1 MPDGGISPVRF
12 EVLTFLHRP
21 FPLRQGSSAGSHTPC
36 LRGLPTA
43 SSPGQRPA
51 TAPVLSSRPPTLT
64 WKPPSTQSPFA
75 HSRCYLP
82 WGDVVRLLRGHC
94 SPFPAHTDSCA
105 KPCWLSL
112 PSVLPSVRESLQV
125 ATSPCCQRVLPDSI
139 SANLSPDA
147 WSPTPTVPPSAC
159 TCFFPG
165 VIGLPQ
171 DTMGRLPVSFRERDF
186 PRASFRGCRHFVMF
200 RPLSLRRL
208 PDRSYR
214 CESPHRAAETFTSE
228 HIVLCYLRT
237 LRICYPPIQVID
249 GKRTFTFPDLQPCRL
264 LQCLTSLADCLTY
277 FALC

>member
-1 MPDGGISPVRF
+1 MPTVGVTSHGETWSA
-12 EVLTFLHRP
+12 
-21 FPLRQGSSAGSHTPC
+21 SSEDITPRSQLIRTHAPNPAGSPF
-36 LRGLPTA
+36 LRFVT
-43 SSPGQRPA
+43 
-51 TAPVLSSRPPTLT
+51 
-64 WKPPSTQSPFA
+64 
-75 HSRCYLP
+75 
-82 WGDVVRLLRGHC
+82 
-94 SPFPAHTDSCA
+94 
-105 KPCWLSL
+105 
-112 PSVLPSVRESLQV
+112 SVRESVQV
-125 ATSPCCQRVLPDSI
+125 ASSPCCQRVLPDSI

-147 WSPTPTVPPSAC
+147 WSPPPTVPPGAH
-159 TCFFPG
+159 TCFFPD

-214 CESPHRAAETFTSE
+214 CESPHRAAETFTSG

-264 LQCLTSLADCLTY
+264 LRCLPTMPQTACIPPTARSRPQKGR
-277 FALC
+277 

>member
-125 ATSPCCQRVLPDSI
+125 ATSPCCQRVLPDVILKIFPEMLDPVPRRSHRLHLPVSSSV
-139 SANLSPDA
+139 SAA
-147 WSPTPTVPPSAC
+147 FPTKR
-159 TCFFPG
+159 
-165 VIGLPQ
+165 L
-171 DTMGRLPVSFRERDF
+171 GRLPASFREYDF
-186 PRASFRGCRHFVMF
+186 SRGDFRGCRYSFMF
-200 RPLSLRRL
+200 RPPSLLALQIVPTAAHTATGQPELLHPGISCIVTSARTGDANRL
-208 PDRSYR
+208 N
-214 CESPHRAAETFTSE
+214 T
-228 HIVLCYLRT
+228 
-237 LRICYPPIQVID
+237 
-249 GKRTFTFPDLQPCRL
+249 GN
-264 LQCLTSLADCLTY
+264 
-277 FALC
+277 